1 MQLIKYSFLYY
12 NISLSH
18 LLPFKEILAIG
29 FVAGVIIVIIGDAMI
44 FSSLPV
50 EIQFIISDIS
60 VFAGIIGY
68 IISEP
73 DKEQTHGACFTK
85 EYAKK
90 ALTGENEN
98 VKADAI
104 CYLSNIID
112 DKSKIENKSLYT

>member
-1 MQLIKYSFLYY
+1 
-12 NISLSH
+12 
-18 LLPFKEILAIG
+18 
-29 FVAGVIIVIIGDAMI
+29 MI

-60 VFAGIIGY
+60 VFAGIISS
-68 IISEP
+68 ISFEP
-73 DKEQTHGACFTK
+73 DKDQTHKACFTK

-98 VKADAI
+98 ENEKVKAI
-104 CYLSNIID
+104 SYLSNIID